1 MYKTTYYIVK
11 LYIVKKNLFI
21 IITFLAFSISSL
33 FADTKTVK
41 IGYYSDGNPF
51 FNIGQKDSAKYGFGY
66 EYIQL
71 IASYTGWKYE
81 YVYGSYAELY
91 QMLLNNEIDLL
102 PAVGCDTQVQ
112 GKILFPE
119 DAMAKETYYLYVKT
133 SDNSLKGNNYSTL
146 NFKKVGVQKGT
157 YQEEQFKEFLKLNGM
172 EGNIIE
178 FDRHDSMRKAFVRNE
193 ISAVVDSD
201 IGSHYD
207 WEPVFEVLSFD
218 SYLAVSNSRPDLLD
232 QLEVAVTEIKNF
244 DPSYFK
250 NLWKKYNPTSV
261 TNKQLTETELSF
273 ISSKKT
279 FKIGYLSNYFPFCDK
294 DPETGKPQG
303 FFKDFINL
311 TMEKFNISNIQQ
323 EYISFSNYDD
333 LIDALQ
339 HDEVDIIFPVP
350 HDYFEAENNNFF
362 PTEPVVKIGMC
373 IVYKNILGD
382 DWTDSVAVTDSFL
395 GYLYMAKNYPFANFT
410 RYRGREGCL
419 YAVQQGAVKGAL
431 LMYDKA
437 QSILYKNRN
446 FRNLKILKLPLDN
459 QISFGVKRDNLLFL
473 SILNKCFSSISEQEK
488 TTIIT
493 SYSVKEMQFTTED
506 FIKSYIWFIVIIVT
520 IIFIL
525 LTCLAYTINKI
536 REYIN
541 YDSLT
546 HLLNRKTMNATFSA
560 IQKRAD
566 KTNSPFCVMILDL
579 DDFKHVNDTYG
590 HACGDEVLKQVAKII
605 MHSISSMDYA
615 FRWGGEEILILFNTN
630 ANYAYNSSERIR
642 KGIEKNIVN
651 YNETEIKITAT
662 LGLSVYRTGMSF
674 QDMFTIADENLYKG
688 KKQGKNKII
697 L

>member
-1 MYKTTYYIVK
+1 M
-11 LYIVKKNLFI
+11 KKNLFI
-21 IITFLAFSISSL
+21 IITCAAISLSTL
-33 FADTKTVK
+33 CAGTKTVK

-51 FNIGQKDSAKYGFGY
+51 FNIGKTDSAKYGFGY
-66 EYIQL
+66 DYIQL
-71 IASYTGWKYE
+71 IASYTGWDYE
-81 YVYGSYAELY
+81 YVYGTYAELY
-91 QMLLNNEIDLL
+91 KKLLNNELDLL
-102 PAVGCDTQVQ
+102 PAVGYSQEIQ

-119 DAMAKETYYLYVKT
+119 DAMVTEKYYLYVKT
-133 SDNSLKGNNYSTL
+133 GDNSISEKDYSLL

-157 YQEEQFKEFLKLNGM
+157 YQEEQLKKILKLNGLK
-172 EGNIIE
+172 GNIIE
-178 FDRHDSMRKAFVRNE
+178 FDNRDTMRNAFINNE
-193 ISAVVDSD
+193 ISAIVDSD
-201 IGSHYD
+201 IGVRND
-207 WEPVFEVLSFD
+207 WESIFELLSFD
-218 SYLAVSNSRPDLLD
+218 SYLAVSNRRPDLLN
-232 QLEVAVTEIKNF
+232 EIETAVAEIKTF

-250 NLWKKYNPTSV
+250 NLWKKFNPNSI
-261 TNKQLTETELSF
+261 TNRQLTDAELDYLDTH
-273 ISSKKT
+273 KT
-279 FKIGYLSNYFPFCDK
+279 FRIGYLSNYFPFCDINS
-294 DPETGKPQG
+294 ETGEPEG

-311 TMEKFNISNIQQ
+311 SMAKNSITDVELKF
-323 EYISFSNYDD
+323 ISFANFDD
-333 LIDALQ
+333 MVKALNNDELDA
-339 HDEVDIIFPVP
+339 IFPVP
-350 HDYFEAENNNFF
+350 HDFYDAEKNNYF

-395 GYLYMAKNYPFANFT
+395 GFMYMSKNYPLANFT

-446 FRNLKILKLPLDN
+446 FRNLKILKLPIDN
-459 QISFGVKRDNLLFL
+459 QISFGTKRDNLILL
-473 SILNKCFSSISEQEK
+473 SILNKCFSAISEQEK
-488 TTIIT
+488 TTITT
-493 SYSVKEMQFTTED
+493 SYAVKEMQFTTED
-506 FIKSYIWFIVIIVT
+506 FIKSYIWFIVTIVT

-525 LTCLAYTINKI
+525 LMCLAYTINKI

-546 HLLNRKTMNATFSA
+546 HLLNRKTLNATYTS

-566 KTNSPFCVMILDL
+566 KTNSTFCVMILDL

-642 KGIEKNIVN
+642 KTIEKNSIN
-651 YNETEIKITAT
+651 CNGTEIKITAT
-662 LGLSVYRTGMSF
+662 LGLSVYRQGMSF

-688 KKQGKNKII
+688 KRQGKNTII